1 MEPMEG
7 TSDPPS
13 SSPCPASKKPEGQ
26 APKGGSP
33 VKPVMESLAKPPKA
47 GQHWKKGWDCPE

>member
-26 APKGGSP
+26 APQGSP
-33 VKPVMESLAKPPKA
+33 AKPVGESLAKSPKA
-47 GQHWKKGWDCPE
+47 GQQWKKGWDFPE